1 MKKRKKNYVLT
12 QKVDTPEGAAIV
24 LVYGELWED
33 GFVDGLRIQR
43 VGLSRDGG
51 RILAHGPEMLSTLSV
66 PYARTKFF
74 NLGWAICSP
83 EDHYD
88 EALGIHLA
96 KRRFSMSPLSTQS
109 GNLLTDDMNLAILQN
124 ELDFIVNNFNKF
136 YRRTG
141 SSVNEEEKVE
151 FVEDDYVLATTE
163 APEGA
168 EEYYKLGRVEKTVG
182 DDELK
187 LFWVVEVAK
196 SKDGVSTRSYR
207 TGDNIVV
214 KKCDFRKATE
224 KELDEINKSLSNFE
238 AGYLT

>member
-1 MKKRKKNYVLT
+1 MKKRKKDYVLT
-12 QKVDTPEGAAIV
+12 QKVDTPEGKAVV

-51 RILAHGPEMLSTLSV
+51 QILAHGPEMLSTLSV

-74 NLGWAICSP
+74 NFGWAICSP

-88 EALGIHLA
+88 EATGIHLA

-124 ELDFIVNNFNKF
+124 ELEFIINNFNKF
-136 YRRTG
+136 YKRTG
-141 SSVNEEEKVE
+141 SSVNEEEKTE
-151 FVEDDYVLATTE
+151 FAKDDYVLTTTG
-163 APEGA
+163 APEDA
-168 EEYYKLGRVEKTVG
+168 EEYYTLGRVQDVLDNG
-182 DDELK
+182 DLK
-187 LFWVVEVAK
+187 LYWILEISR
-196 SKDGVSTRSYR
+196 SKDGMSTRSYR

-214 KKCDFRKATE
+214 KKADFRKATDE
-224 KELDEINKSLSNFE
+224 ELDKINKTLSNFE